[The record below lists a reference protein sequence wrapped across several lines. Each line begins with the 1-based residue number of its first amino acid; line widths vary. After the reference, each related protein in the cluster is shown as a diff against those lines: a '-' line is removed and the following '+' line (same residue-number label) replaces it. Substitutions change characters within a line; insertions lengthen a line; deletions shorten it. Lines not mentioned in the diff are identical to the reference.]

1 LINPVPIAIGINPGN
16 EKKKQNRPRADLVNK
31 PTVFCGRKRDKTT
44 KEMEQKQNLI
54 ITPKTKVLE
63 LIETYP
69 QLEDVLIQY
78 APAFKNLKNPVLR
91 RTVAKIATL
100 QQAAAIGGVKTEE
113 LINRLRKEVGQE
125 ILSGE
130 TGSAYNYLKPE
141 WFSEEKIVKQLNAS
155 EMLAAGE
162 HPVNQ
167 VIADLNHLE
176 AGKIYELKAPFLTAP
191 LIDKAASLGLTHW
204 IDQKSDYE
212 FFIYFC
218 K

>member
-1 LINPVPIAIGINPGN
+1 MN
-16 EKKKQNRPRADLVNK
+16 
-31 PTVFCGRKRDKTT
+31 T
-44 KEMEQKQNLI
+44 LI

-69 QLEDVLIQY
+69 QLEDVLIEY

-125 ILSGE
+125 IITGE
-130 TGSAYNYLKPE
+130 AGSQYNYQKPG
-141 WFSEEKIVKQLNAS
+141 WFAAEKVVKQFNAS

-176 AGKIYELKAPFLTAP
+176 EGKIYLLLAPFLTAP
-191 LIDKAASLGLTHW
+191 LIDKATSLGLKHW
-204 IDQKSDYE
+204 VDQKSDDE
-212 FFIYFC
+212 FLIYFF